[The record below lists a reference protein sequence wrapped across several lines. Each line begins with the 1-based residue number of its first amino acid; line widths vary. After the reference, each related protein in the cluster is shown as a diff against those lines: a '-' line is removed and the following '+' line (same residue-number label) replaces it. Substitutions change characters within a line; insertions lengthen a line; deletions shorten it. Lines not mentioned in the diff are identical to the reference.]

1 MVLVLFPVFMAEKVL
16 LLQRLVE
23 SCIVSGAAAV
33 VATTAAAA
41 YDGDNNCTVDNCPSG
56 SIFCLKW

>member
-1 MVLVLFPVFMAEKVL
+1 MAVKVL

-23 SCIVSGAAAV
+23 GCIVSGAAAV

-41 YDGDNNCTVDNCPSG
+41 YNGDNNCSVDNCPSG